1 MENILTFNTKYD
13 TMLIQQRKGN
23 RTMQVYVVMLDGA
36 YGAQIEKIFTHSGKA
51 QAFLEEQRKLFPCYC
66 FYIET
71 HWAI

>member
-1 MENILTFNTKYD
+1 
-13 TMLIQQRKGN
+13 
-23 RTMQVYVVMLDGA
+23 MQVYVVMCDGA

-51 QAFLEEQRKLFPCYC
+51 QAFLEEQQKLFPSFS